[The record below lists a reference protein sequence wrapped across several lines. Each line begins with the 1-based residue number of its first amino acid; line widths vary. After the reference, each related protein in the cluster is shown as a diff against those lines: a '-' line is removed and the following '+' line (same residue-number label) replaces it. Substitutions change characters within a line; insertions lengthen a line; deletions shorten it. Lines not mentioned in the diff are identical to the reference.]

1 MKKAVVSLSVAVVML
16 LVGFVAWPTNSF
28 GTDVKETAIDIP
40 AGVSY
45 ISDIK
50 TMPDGSV
57 VLTGGNQQEKTL
69 TKYVSKNQGKT
80 WMKECEYLH
89 QLPLD
94 LSGAAVVEGFA
105 TVSDD
110 GYVAI
115 AVYTYEKDLHY
126 ITSENEDELGT
137 ELYAY
142 IIKSNGDIIE
152 VDQPVTDEYGGYLNT
167 YFAGDKLYFDDIRG
181 NMYEIDRD
189 NGKLIGR
196 VMEDTNFHG
205 ANLIVNGD
213 ELSIVTEDEM
223 GYPCGTPFPKGTD
236 PETWQLSE
244 DWQAY
249 SFVADTVEGEADTYY
264 IADIDGISIYSK
276 ANGKQLIHKNNRSDV
291 NQYSD
296 FYDIAVIN
304 DDTVI
309 VHSWNEKNEAE
320 QLIKYKIMK

>member
-1 MKKAVVSLSVAVVML
+1 MKKAVVSLSVAVVMI

-28 GTDVKETAIDIP
+28 GSDVKESSIDIP
-40 AGVSY
+40 EGVSY

-69 TKYVSKNQGKT
+69 TKYVSVNQGERWK
-80 WMKECEYLH
+80 KECEYLH

-94 LSGAAVVEGFA
+94 MKGAAAVEGFG

-115 AVYTYEKDLHY
+115 HVYTYEKDIHH
-126 ITSENEDELGT
+126 ITTENEDKLGT

-142 IIKSNGDIIE
+142 IIKPNGDIIE
-152 VDQPVTDEYGGYLNT
+152 VDQPVTDEYGGYYQA

-196 VMEDTNFHG
+196 VMEDTNFLG
-205 ANLIVNGD
+205 ASPVVNGD
-213 ELSIVTEDEM
+213 ELSIITEDEM
-223 GYPCGTPFPKGTD
+223 GYPSGTPFPKGTA
-236 PETWQLSE
+236 PEAWQLSE
-244 DWQAY
+244 DWQSY
-249 SFVADTVEGEADTYY
+249 SFVADIVKGEADTYY

-276 ANGKQLIHKNNRSDV
+276 DNGKQLIHKNNRSDI

-296 FYDIAVIN
+296 FYDIAAIN
-304 DDTVI
+304 DDTII
-309 VHSWNEKNEAE
+309 VHSWNEKSEAE
-320 QLIKYKIMK
+320 QLIKYKIVK

>member
-16 LVGFVAWPTNSF
+16 LVGFVVWPTNSF
-28 GTDVKETAIDIP
+28 GLDVKETVIDIP
-40 AGVSY
+40 SGVSY

-50 TMPDGSV
+50 TMPDGEV
-57 VLTGGNQQEKTL
+57 VMTAGNQQEKTL
-69 TKYVSKNQGKT
+69 TKYVSEDKGET
-80 WMKECEYLH
+80 WKAECEYLH

-94 LSGAAVVEGFA
+94 MSSAALVEGYG

-115 AVYTYEKDLHY
+115 SVYTYEKELHY

-142 IIKSNGDIIE
+142 IIKPNGDIIE
-152 VDQPVTDEYGGYLNT
+152 AEQPVTDEYGGYYQA
-167 YFAGDKLYFDDIRG
+167 YFAGDKLYFDDVRG
-181 NMYEIDRD
+181 NMYEVDRES
-189 NGKLIGR
+189 GKLIGR
-196 VMEDTNFHG
+196 VMEDVDFLG
-205 ANLIVNGD
+205 VQPVVNGD

-244 DWQAY
+244 GWQVY
-249 SFVADTVEGEADTYY
+249 SFATDAVKGETDTYY

-276 ANGKQLIHKNNRSDV
+276 DNGKQLVHENSRSDID
-291 NQYSD
+291 QYSN
-296 FYDIAVIN
+296 FYDMAAIDENTI
-304 DDTVI
+304 I
-309 VHSWNEKNEAE
+309 VHSWNEKTCDE
-320 QLIKYKIMK
+320 QLIKYEIMK